1 MFQALRSSAVIC
13 MKAINSCRPGNLRK
27 DQLASRSFQWRR
39 GQASAD
45 KSARPAASPSRLPA
59 NGELRRRDY
68 ARARG
73 DCAPFRT
80 FIRAGLERSPLHDV
94 RQHAQRGPRG
104 RTHLGNLKVRI
115 DALLDEPRYC
125 VRSSVM
131 AWGTSGGSATRAPN
145 HSVASHPVAS
155 LVEPDGIEPT
165 TSCLQSRRS
174 PN

>member
-1 MFQALRSSAVIC
+1 

-27 DQLASRSFQWRR
+27 DQLASRSSQWRR

-125 VRSSVM
+125 GRSNAM
-131 AWGTSGGSATRAPN
+131 AWGTSAGTSAGSAIRAPN
-145 HSVASHPVAS
+145 RSVASHPVAS

>member
-1 MFQALRSSAVIC
+1 

-59 NGELRRRDY
+59 NGELQRRDY

-115 DALLDEPRYC
+115 DALLDEPRYRG
-125 VRSSVM
+125 RSNAK
-131 AWGTSGGSATRAPN
+131 AWGTSAGTKRKQRIRAPN
-145 HSVASHPVAS
+145 HSVASRPVAS

>member
-1 MFQALRSSAVIC
+1 

-59 NGELRRRDY
+59 NGELRWRDY

-80 FIRAGLERSPLHDV
+80 FARAGLERSPLHDV
-94 RQHAQRGPRG
+94 RQHAQQGPRG
-104 RTHLGNLKVRI
+104 RTHLGKTSKCEL

-125 VRSSVM
+125 GRSNVK
-131 AWGTSGGSATRAPN
+131 AFGTSAGSAIRAPN
-145 HSVASHPVAS
+145 RPVTS

>member
-1 MFQALRSSAVIC
+1 

-59 NGELRRRDY
+59 NGELRWRDY

-73 DCAPFRT
+73 DYAPFRT
-80 FIRAGLERSPLHDV
+80 FARAGLERSPLHDV
-94 RQHAQRGPRG
+94 RQHAQQGPRG
-104 RTHLGNLKVRI
+104 RTHLGKTSKCEL

-125 VRSSVM
+125 GRSNVK
-131 AWGTSGGSATRAPN
+131 AFGTSAGSAIRAPN
-145 HSVASHPVAS
+145 HSVASHSVAS